1 MKVISNRKQ
10 VNKRTREKD
19 YKEQRLHMKE
29 TSNTKQDKCNIRNK
43 AFNKYQAVLKI
54 RHMKIH

>member
-29 TSNTKQDKCNIRNK
+29 TSNTKEEKSNIRNK
-43 AFNKYQAVLKI
+43 AFNKYQT
-54 RHMKIH
+54 